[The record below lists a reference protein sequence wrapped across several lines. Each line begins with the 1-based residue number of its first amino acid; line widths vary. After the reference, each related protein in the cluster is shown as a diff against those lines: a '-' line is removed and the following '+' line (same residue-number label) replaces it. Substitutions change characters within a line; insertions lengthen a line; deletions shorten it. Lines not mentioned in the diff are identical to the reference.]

1 MNPIINQV
9 LKRAVDYA
17 NTAEHQYVTI
27 EHLLWS
33 MLEEDSVKALIV
45 KMQSNTA
52 LIQAEVQ
59 NYLDTTQELTSNNF
73 ESSKESTAL
82 RRVFQRMGAQAALSN
97 QSEEEIDAGMLLAS
111 LLQEVNSYA
120 VAYLNKHG
128 VTREKIIQVLKQ
140 EYAEQ
145 SMGAGP
151 GEEVTADQFEKYCE
165 NLNKTAEDGH
175 IDPVIGRETEIRD
188 TIEVLARKKKNNVI
202 YVGEPGVGKTALGEG
217 LANMIVAGLVPEA
230 LKEKEVYSLDL
241 GTMVAG
247 TKYRGE
253 FEERLKMVIDEIEK
267 RGNVILF
274 IDEIHMLMGAGAT
287 GSGNMDAAN
296 LLKPALAKGKLLCV
310 GATTSDEFHDNIEK
324 DKALLRRFQR
334 MDIEE
339 PSVED
344 TKRILEGLRKYYEEF
359 HGVTYDKGILDL
371 AVDLADRYIKSGKF
385 FPDKAIDI
393 MDAAGAVAKLAELTV
408 VDEDQIKASAA
419 KLSKMPIEMVDVKVN
434 DSIANLDVAMKSQVF
449 GQDEAVQ
456 TVTEAL
462 MVAKAGLRDANKPVG
477 SFLFVGPTG
486 TGKTFLCKK
495 LAENTGSKLV
505 RFDMSEYQEK
515 HSVSRLIGAP
525 PGYVGHGEGKN
536 GEGALIQE
544 VETNPNCILLLDE
557 IEKAAPEVTTILL
570 QVMDDGRLTSSKG
583 KTVDF
588 SNVTLV
594 MTSNLGASDAERN
607 VIGFGKQANTGA
619 YDSAMKKFFAPE
631 FRNRLDAVVQFNK
644 LSQTEIGMIVTSEI
658 TDLNKTTAKQNI
670 SLVFTPAARKQLALE
685 GFDELLGARPLK
697 RLLQEKIKKPLSK
710 EILFNDLGI
719 NGGTVKIDY
728 NGKDYTVNTVIL
740 NPPPVED
747 EPPAKPAADISAS

>member
-1 MNPIINQV
+1 MNPLITGI

-33 MLEEDSVKALIV
+33 MLEEDTVKQLIV
-45 KMQSNTA
+45 KMQGNTA
-52 LIQAEVQ
+52 LIQNEVQ
-59 NYLDTTQELTSNNF
+59 QYLDTTNELISPNF
-73 ESSKESTAL
+73 NQSKESTAL

-97 QSEEEIDAGMLLAS
+97 QSEDQIDAGMLLAS
-111 LLQEVNSYA
+111 MLQETNSYA

-128 VTREKIIQVLKQ
+128 VTREKVIQALRE
-140 EYAEQ
+140 EYAETQ
-145 SMGAGP
+145 MGPDGAP
-151 GEEVTADQFEKYCE
+151 VTADQFEKYCE
-165 NLNKTAEDGH
+165 NLNKTSEDGH
-175 IDPVIGRETEIRD
+175 IDPVIGREKEITD

-217 LANMIVAGLVPEA
+217 LANMIVAGIVPEA

-241 GTMVAG
+241 GSMVAG

-253 FEERLKMVIDEIEK
+253 FEERLKMVLDEIEK

-334 MDIEE
+334 MDIDE
-339 PSVED
+339 PSVEN

-359 HGVTYDKGILDL
+359 HGVEYAKGSLDL

-393 MDAAGAVAKLAELTV
+393 MDASGAVAKLAEIDIVT
-408 VDEDQIKASAA
+408 EDAIKAQAA
-419 KLSKMPIEMVDVKVN
+419 KISKMPIDMVDIKVN
-434 DSIANLDVAMKSQVF
+434 DSIENLEIAMKSQVF
-449 GQDEAVQ
+449 GQDEAVS
-456 TVTEAL
+456 TLTEAL
-462 MVAKAGLRDANKPVG
+462 MVSKAGLREENKPVG

-486 TGKTFLCKK
+486 TGKTFVCKK
-495 LAENTGSKLV
+495 LAENTGAKLI

-536 GEGALIQE
+536 GEGQLIQE

-557 IEKAAPEVTTILL
+557 IEKAAPEVATILL

-588 SNVTLV
+588 TNVTLIL
-594 MTSNLGASDAERN
+594 TSNLGAADAERSR
-607 VIGFGKQANTGA
+607 IGFGDTTNTTA
-619 YDSAMKKFFAPE
+619 YGEALKKHFAPE
-631 FRNRLDAVVQFNK
+631 FRNRLDAVIQFNK
-644 LSQTEIGMIVTSEI
+644 LGKSEINMIVNSEV
-658 TDLNKTTAKQNI
+658 TELNKQVGKQNI
-670 SLVFTPAARKQLALE
+670 SLVFTPKARQQLATE
-685 GFDELLGARPLK
+685 GFDDLLGARPLK
-697 RLLQEKIKKPLSK
+697 RIIQEKIKKPLSR
-710 EILFNDLGI
+710 EILFKGLGD

-728 NGKDYTVNTVIL
+728 VGEEFTIETVIL
-740 NPPPVED
+740 NPPKA
-747 EPPAKPAADISAS
+747 PPANPTADISAS